1 MVAAIENCKLR
12 LSGILTGIE
21 TLCIIQSCLN
31 ARTTY
36 TWSDLY
42 VKGMSGELGE
52 SLLLEDMI
60 LSVRKQPSN
69 SLEILLSRLQKISLL
84 ELEDIKQELGV
95 LVSSSGDRTKAL
107 RSEHDA
113 HLESIRTTIVAH
125 KVELSKHSSSLSDK
139 DLTYTRIINR
149 LDTSLRDLFREC
161 FVEPKSLFLHE
172 IIVFDFRLPHR
183 DVFTPKPRSVIERAL
198 TSPHDYLGCS
208 CCGGAKDALSAT
220 QPTVAI
226 LYQLYLESGS
236 LINTADLWSAFQAV
250 LGKESAEEEDAD
262 REQAL

>member
-1 MVAAIENCKLR
+1 M
-12 LSGILTGIE
+12 GIE
-21 TLCIIQSCLN
+21 TLCIMQSCLN
-31 ARTTY
+31 AKKTY
-36 TWSDLY
+36 MWSDLY

-52 SLLLEDMI
+52 SLLLEDMV
-60 LSVRKQPSN
+60 LSVRKLPSN
-69 SLEILLSRLQKISLL
+69 SLELLLSRLQKISLL
-84 ELEDIKQELGV
+84 KLEDIRQDLED
-95 LVSSSGDRTKAL
+95 LVSSLGDRNKAL

-113 HLESIRTTIVAH
+113 HLESIQTTIVGH

-149 LDTSLRDLFREC
+149 LDASLRELLREC
-161 FVEPKSLFLHE
+161 FVNPQSLFLHE
-172 IIVFDFRLPHR
+172 IIVFDSRLPHR

-198 TSPHDYLGCS
+198 SSPHDYLGCS
-208 CCGGAKDALSAT
+208 CCGGANDALSAT

-250 LGKESAEEEDAD
+250 LGKESAEEEDAYQ
-262 REQAL
+262 EQAL